1 MEMFIL
7 GRSTMMKKLL
17 ILVLVLG
24 LTSAANAA
32 IEPLLSL
39 TADGVDTD
47 TVNDFLVGGVIQIG
61 VSSDGVGGVNGK
73 YSGALVINM
82 AVADTGTGIF
92 DDSMITVY
100 NGAGEPLENLGGA
113 IGIAVAPTVRAFV
126 ATNAVLADFAGA
138 GTGFE
143 FGFQCTGI
151 GDVSITLIDDVF
163 GPVDTLT
170 IHQIPEPITFALL
183 GLGGLFL
190 RRRK

>member
-7 GRSTMMKKLL
+7 GRSMMMKKLL

-32 IEPLLSL
+32 IEPLLNL
-39 TADGVDTD
+39 TVNGVDVGAEYTMP
-47 TVNDFLVGGVIQIG
+47 VGGVIEVG
-61 VSSDGVGGVNGK
+61 VNSDGIGGTNGK
-73 YSGALVINM
+73 YAAALVINM
-82 AVADTGTGIF
+82 LGADTGTGIF

-100 NGAGEPLENLGGA
+100 NGAGEPLEFLGGA
-113 IGIAVAPTVRAFV
+113 IGVPVAPLVRAFV
-126 ATNAVLADFAGA
+126 ATNAVLDDFAGA

-143 FGFQCTGI
+143 FGFKCTGL
-151 GDVSITLIDDVF
+151 GDVEITLIDDVF
-163 GPVDTLT
+163 GPGDTLV